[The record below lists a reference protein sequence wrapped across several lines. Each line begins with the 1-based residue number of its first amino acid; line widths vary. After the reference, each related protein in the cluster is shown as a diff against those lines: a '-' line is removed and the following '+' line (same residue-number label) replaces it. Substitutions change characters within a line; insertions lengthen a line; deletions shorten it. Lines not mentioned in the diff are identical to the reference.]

1 MHPAKLFT
9 VKMAQPGYIIGTLT
23 SFSSLSEW
31 YSKGVKFSAT
41 LENIDES
48 QRVLAAECPSDHK
61 KPRAHKTSPATRKN
75 LLERQSLC
83 YLKKKKIKNQWFSR
97 AFPPNSFR
105 CFGSLSPNVH
115 DIRAAALT
123 QRLFFYSWYSGIA
136 KMFSLP
142 FCDRLEVLPA
152 CLGMPWWCFD
162 HPEKIFPTSQGTRWT
177 WEFEPALPDHGSTFG
192 AWVQMSLSLW
202 ADCTPTSERQQGH
215 TQRAKI

>member
-83 YLKKKKIKNQWFSR
+83 YLKKKKLKISDSQEHSHQIH
-97 AFPPNSFR
+97 
-105 CFGSLSPNVH
+105 L
-115 DIRAAALT
+115 DAL
-123 QRLFFYSWYSGIA
+123 
-136 KMFSLP
+136 
-142 FCDRLEVLPA
+142 
-152 CLGMPWWCFD
+152 D
-162 HPEKIFPTSQGTRWT
+162 H
-177 WEFEPALPDHGSTFG
+177 
-192 AWVQMSLSLW
+192 
-202 ADCTPTSERQQGH
+202 
-215 TQRAKI
+215 